1 MKKRIASILL
11 VSCIASAEIDFTR
24 IKGLYSV
31 FRTQEYNSPLFGFA
45 WWNGGQIEKLYRYGD
60 SDHKMVQFIQDLFY
74 LNQADGLTFA
84 PTILPNKVGSYIT
97 LGAIGAVIRI
107 LNGYIDKKSLHPHE
121 EQHLE
126 KMLEDALEQELE
138 FSARVASSKVEQE
151 RMRALRNPEIAQ
163 AKNDVIRFEKERVL
177 IDQNRAQAE
186 RAVKDFQREMVKISS
201 QRKAL
206 EKKKLANTELQ
217 IQIRA
222 KEEELQAAHATLEK
236 LQQEAGQ
243 AVMKSKA
250 IKASIQ
256 HAVDTERLLE
266 NRIKNTLLD
275 QGALN
280 KFVKLMVGAFE
291 ESLSNNPK
299 YLPFTVQN
307 ILLAMLWKKVAIKKD
322 FILYFAKLD
331 PSIFKDS
338 SLLVD
343 GSPTQHTWLEEQYD
357 KKSYQSIAPLLKS
370 IEDEP
375 DLTKR
380 FTLLRNNFE
389 LLIAS
394 WYSYDVFTSVFP
406 PQVLAGWTNYNGN
419 DFADCGSTAIRNALN
434 NLIYMPIAGTLHISR
449 LLLVFKVNNRIT
461 NFYDRFGTVEQI
473 LEQKSRDAWVQV
485 TSGLTAGSEDQKI
498 DYKSPIGNGVCEIA
512 ARTGIRNINNVMRQ
526 LLGINSLNEFS
537 KLPNVQVVEQ
547 LGKDPNFGVYTFIL
561 NNQYTFKWYFDFYH
575 FFISIEPHYISTDPA
590 ISRFMQSIGT
600 FLQYGQLAGMQQDNN
615 MVMALLLLYRDRS
628 SLFMPVMRVLK
639 AGEFPSW
646 YRDQLI
652 IGVFNANSLTQK
664 IDFIRHVLADSVV
677 RIDRGAI
684 DLLKRLMR
692 EMINDVEQ
700 YYADI
705 VRVII
710 ESSVAQDTAYVYHR
724 DFDDIVRRG
733 MNLIKDNYPNLMPM
747 IIEAILYNKRDK
759 YYGMLKKDTL
769 FTPAQLSMVVKNRAE
784 ILYDKVREYL
794 LRIKIPL
801 SNDDH
806 LLIKDIYKAR
816 MEDLYP
822 VMEKRI
828 DKSILNMLQ
837 AA

>member
-1 MKKRIASILL
+1 MKKGLASILL
-11 VSCIASAEIDFTR
+11 LSCVASAEIDFTR

-60 SDHKMVQFIQDLFY
+60 TDHKMVQLVQDLFY

-97 LGAIGAVIRI
+97 LGAIGVMIRI
-107 LNGYIDKKSLHPHE
+107 LNEYVDKKSLQPHE

-126 KMLEDALEQELE
+126 KTLEDALEQELA

-151 RMRALRNPEIAQ
+151 RMRALRSPEIAQ
-163 AKNDVIRFEKERVL
+163 AKSDVVMLEKERVL
-177 IDQNRAQAE
+177 IDQGRARAE
-186 RAVKDFQREMVKISS
+186 QAVKEFQREIVKISS

-206 EKKKLANTELQ
+206 EKKKPANAELQ
-217 IQIRA
+217 TQIQA
-222 KEEELQAAHATLEK
+222 KVQELQEAHAKLEK
-236 LQQEAGQ
+236 LQQESQQ
-243 AVMKSKA
+243 AIARSKA

-266 NRIKNTLLD
+266 NRIKNTLLS

-299 YLPFTVQN
+299 YLPFTLQN
-307 ILLAMLWKKVAIKKD
+307 ILLAMLWKKAATKKD

-331 PSIFKDS
+331 HSLFNDS

-343 GSPTQHTWLEEQYD
+343 NSPTQQAWLEQQYD
-357 KKSYQSIAPLLKS
+357 KKSYQSIAPVLKS
-370 IEDEP
+370 IENAP
-375 DLTKR
+375 DLVER
-380 FTLLRNNFE
+380 LNFLRNNFE

-406 PQVLAGWTNYNGN
+406 PQVLAGWTSYNGN
-419 DFADCGSTAIRNALN
+419 SFADCGSTAVRNALN
-434 NLIYMPIAGTLHISR
+434 NLIYMPIAGTLHVSR
-449 LLLVFKVNNRIT
+449 LLSVFKVNNRII
-461 NFYDRFGTVEQI
+461 NFYDKFGTVEQI
-473 LEQKSRDAWVQV
+473 LEQKTRDAWVQV
-485 TSGLTAGSEDQKI
+485 TSGLTTGTGDQKI

-512 ARTGIRNINNVMRQ
+512 ARSGIRNINNVMRP

-537 KLPNVQVVEQ
+537 KLPNVQVIEQ

-590 ISRFMQSIGT
+590 ISKFMQSIGT
-600 FLQYGQLAGMQQDNN
+600 FLQNGESDRMQQDNN
-615 MVMALLLLYRDRS
+615 MIMSLLLLYRDRS
-628 SLFMPVMRVLK
+628 SLFAPVMHALK
-639 AGEFPSW
+639 VGGFPSW

-652 IGVFNANSLTQK
+652 IGLFNASSLTQK
-664 IDFIRHVLADSVV
+664 IDFIRHVLADPAV
-677 RIDRGAI
+677 RIDRGTI
-684 DLLKRLMR
+684 DFLKRLMR

-705 VRVII
+705 VRVVI
-710 ESSVAQDTAYVYHR
+710 ESPVAQDTAYVYHR

-733 MNLIKDNYPNLMPM
+733 MNIIKDNYPNLMPM
-747 IIEAILYNKRDK
+747 ITDAILYNKRDK

-769 FTPAQLSMVVKNRAE
+769 FTPTQLSMVVKNRVE
-784 ILYDKVREYL
+784 ILYDNVREYL
-794 LRIKIPL
+794 LRIKTPL
-801 SNDDH
+801 SNDDR
-806 LLIKDIYKAR
+806 LLIKDIYKAK